1 MTPPTIVADEL
12 GNLRLEG
19 RNAFGAFSYVF
30 AADHKDLLEKI
41 QKKLLKTYR

>member
-1 MTPPTIVADEL
+1 MTPPQIFADEL

-30 AADHKDLLEKI
+30 APDRIDLAEKI
-41 QKKLLKTYR
+41 QKKLLKTYK